1 MIIGN
6 IARGTRAGGAN
17 MDWKLLVM
25 KSTYAAALYLFWPAV
40 ALIAWGELTPHPPQI
55 TEHIWDKAL
64 HFTAYFGLAS
74 MATVVLGVRRRAL
87 WALLGIIVLGGV
99 LEILQGYTGRD
110 PDIHDA
116 IANSLGAISGASV
129 AVGFLRI
136 FGGRRSAVGVPAE

>member
-1 MIIGN
+1 MIAGI
-6 IARGTRAGGAN
+6 IARQRAGGAN

-40 ALIAWGELTPHPPQI
+40 ALIAWGELTPHPPAI

-74 MATVVLGVRRRAL
+74 MATVVLGVKRRTL
-87 WALLGIIVLGGV
+87 WALLGIVVLGGV

-116 IANSLGAISGASV
+116 IANTLGAMSGASV
-129 AVGFLRI
+129 AVGFLHI
-136 FGGRRSAVGVPAE
+136 FGRRSAVGVPAE